1 VAVNNRSERGLTAD
15 TKLQLK
21 NKPAFSTSDSIICEI
36 SRYKQVAPID
46 FSSDSICTT
55 LGFYTVNELNNNNTD
70 RASVPATASPGSD
83 HWWLR
88 AMGALSFVAAAALFS
103 LNSADAR
110 WYKWVDES
118 GNISYQ
124 DKPPPANYDES
135 TQVLNS
141 HGVTVKR
148 IPSAEEERQ
157 MAQQKELEYQRQKR
171 DQALIKSFP
180 SEEDLLRTREKR
192 IGHIDATV
200 SRMHDQLVILNNR
213 LVSIENKINY
223 RKSQGMRHSTSLDS
237 DRVAV
242 IRSINSTNAL
252 IKSKLKERRQV
263 AAKFDSDL
271 DRYRELFTATDSAS
285 LDE

>member
-1 VAVNNRSERGLTAD
+1 M
-15 TKLQLK
+15 K
-21 NKPAFSTSDSIICEI
+21 NTINKNPA
-36 SRYKQVAPID
+36 RYRVHPAQSLAGEAGVWQQWMIRA
-46 FSSDSICTT
+46 
-55 LGFYTVNELNNNNTD
+55 LGT
-70 RASVPATASPGSD
+70 
-83 HWWLR
+83 
-88 AMGALSFVAAAALFS
+88 LSFVAFAGLFAI
-103 LNSADAR
+103 NSADAR

-135 TQVLNS
+135 TQVLNN

-148 IPSAEEERQ
+148 IPSIEEKRLLAE
-157 MAQQKELEYQRQKR
+157 KEALEQRQHKR

-213 LVSIENKINY
+213 LTSIDKRIDH
-223 RKSQGMRHSTSLDS
+223 RKTQGLESSASLSS

-263 AAKFDSDL
+263 AAKFDGDL
-271 DRYRELFTATDSAS
+271 DRYRELFSTTENAS
-285 LDE
+285 LND